1 MGQKRN
7 RHRHN
12 GKVWSNFQFCVCIFN
27 LSGEQLV
34 EMEKYSILHG
44 TILITVDK
52 KRVVL
57 FGLSLVAV

>member
-7 RHRHN
+7 RHN
-12 GKVWSNFQFCVCIFN
+12 GKVWSNFQFCVCIFKFF

-34 EMEKYSILHG
+34 EMEKYGILHG

>member
-1 MGQKRN
+1 MF
-7 RHRHN
+7 
-12 GKVWSNFQFCVCIFN
+12 VFLIFF

-44 TILITVDK
+44 TILITVEK